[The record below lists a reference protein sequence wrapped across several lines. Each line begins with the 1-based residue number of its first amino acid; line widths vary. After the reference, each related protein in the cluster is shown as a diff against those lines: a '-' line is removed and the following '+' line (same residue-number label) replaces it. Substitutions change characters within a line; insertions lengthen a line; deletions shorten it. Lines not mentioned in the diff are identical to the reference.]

1 MTKYKKPSATV
12 LIYGEISEKI
22 IDRLRGFLRVH
33 GSRGL
38 RVILVNSSSLK
49 AFEYL
54 REMLLDNSSFTLE
67 IYTTSSDLVEKLYS
81 SSKLGEVV
89 AVLASNPD
97 ATKLVPISLSDKVIV
112 I

>member
-22 IDRLRGFLRVH
+22 IDKLRDFLRVH
-33 GSRGL
+33 GPRGL
-38 RVILVNSSSLK
+38 RVILVNTSSLR

-54 REMLLDNSSFTLE
+54 REMLLDNYSFTLE
-67 IYTTSSDLVEKLYS
+67 VYTISSDLVEKLHN
-81 SSKLGEVV
+81 SSKLREVV
-89 AVLASNPD
+89 AVLASSSD
-97 ATKLVPISLSDKVIV
+97 IAKLVPSSLSDKVIV